1 MENSFLQKTLYRIIK
16 GRLRIVLGDLVLYIY
31 EPDSS
36 MIEESFEVYDDAYS
50 KAYFEE
56 VPLKSELIEVLI
68 ENDLWTPL
76 DDREA
81 DKIEK
86 EIENKKIEAFTSF
99 YDKKKLKFIKRTLRE
114 MERQFLTFKSKKL
127 QLDHTSCEGTAE
139 FSRNMWLISKL
150 TQFPDGTAYNWDK
163 YTISSVMEYYNSSSI
178 QSATYRAITRAEPW
192 RSMWNNGNRH
202 SGIFDRP
209 SKDYTNQQNALC
221 SFAAMYDNVYESPER
236 PNEKVIEDDD
246 CLDGWFL
253 VQKRKM
259 EKDKKKKEAESLI
272 KNPKIANSQEIFV
285 MANNAEAA
293 KNIYD
298 MNDPLSRGTINRRN
312 QQIDNSEGNVKFT
325 ELDDVK
331 QDISMQARQAVLS
344 KVKGGR

>member
-1 MENSFLQKTLYRIIK
+1 MENSFLQKTLYRIIR
-16 GRLRIVLGDLVLYIY
+16 GRLRVVLGDLVLYIY

-36 MIEESFEVYDDAYS
+36 IIEESYEIYDDAYS

-56 VPLKSELIEVLI
+56 VPLKSELIEILI

-81 DKIEK
+81 EK
-86 EIENKKIEAFTSF
+86 VEKDIENKKIEAFKSF
-99 YDKKKLKFIKRTLRE
+99 YDKKKLNSIKRTIRD
-114 MERQFLTFKSKKL
+114 MESQFLALKSKKI

-150 TQFPDGTAYNWDK
+150 TQFQDGTPYDWNK

-178 QSATYRAITRAEPW
+178 QTATYRAIARFGVW
-192 RSMWNNGNRH
+192 RSMWNNGNNH
-202 SGIFDRP
+202 SGIFDKP
-209 SKDYTNQQNALC
+209 SKDYTSPQNALC
-221 SFAAMYDNVYESPER
+221 SFASMYDNVYESPER

-253 VQKRKM
+253 VQKRKA
-259 EKDKKKKEAESLI
+259 ERDKKKKEAESLI

-285 MANNAEAA
+285 MANNTDAA
-293 KNIYD
+293 KSIYD

-312 QQIDNSEGNVKFT
+312 AQIDASEGQIKFT
-325 ELDDVK
+325 ELQDVK
-331 QDISMQARQAVLS
+331 QDMAMQGRQAAVS
-344 KVKGGR
+344 KIKGGR

>member
-1 MENSFLQKTLYRIIK
+1 MENSFLQKTLYRIIR
-16 GRLRIVLGDLVLYIY
+16 GRLRVVLGDLVLYVY

-36 MIEESFEVYDDAYS
+36 TVEESFEVYDDAYS
-50 KAYFEE
+50 KAYFDE
-56 VPLKSELIEVLI
+56 VPLKSDLVEVLI

-86 EIENKKIEAFTSF
+86 EIENKKIEAFQSF
-99 YDKKKLKFIKRTLRE
+99 YDKKKLKTIKRIIRNMESDFIKL
-114 MERQFLTFKSKKL
+114 KSKKI
-127 QLDHTSCEGTAE
+127 QLDHTSCEGVAE
-139 FSRNMWLISKL
+139 FSRNMWIISKV
-150 TQFPDGTAYNWDK
+150 TKFKDGSSYNWGK

-178 QSATYRAITRAEPW
+178 QAATYRAIARSEPW

-202 SGIFDRP
+202 TGIFDKP
-209 SKDYTNQQNALC
+209 SKDYTSQQNTLC

-236 PNEKVIEDDD
+236 PNEKVLEDDD

-253 VQKRKM
+253 IQKRKM

-298 MNDPLSRGTINRRN
+298 MNDPISRGTINRRN
-312 QQIDNSEGNVKFT
+312 AQIDNSEGQVKFT
-325 ELDDVK
+325 ELQDVK
-331 QDISMQARQAVLS
+331 QDMALQSRQATLS

>member
-1 MENSFLQKTLYRIIK
+1 MENSFLQKTLYRIIR
-16 GRLRIVLGDLVLYIY
+16 GRLRVVLGDLVLYIY
-31 EPDSS
+31 EPDSCT
-36 MIEESFEVYDDAYS
+36 IEESFEVYDDAYS
-50 KAYFEE
+50 KAYFDE
-56 VPLKSELIEVLI
+56 VPLKSDLIEVLI

-76 DDREA
+76 DDKEA

-86 EIENKKIEAFTSF
+86 EIENKKIEAFQSF
-99 YDKKKLKFIKRTLRE
+99 YDKKKLKSIKKTIRRMELDFIR
-114 MERQFLTFKSKKL
+114 FKSKKL
-127 QLDHTSCEGTAE
+127 QLDHTSCEGVAE
-139 FSRNMWLISKL
+139 FSRNMWLISKM
-150 TQFPDGTAYNWDK
+150 TKMKDGTSYDWGK

-178 QSATYRAITRAEPW
+178 KPTTYRAIARSEPW

-202 SGIFDRP
+202 TGIFDKP
-209 SKDYTNQQNALC
+209 AKDYTSQQNAIC

-236 PNEKVIEDDD
+236 PSEKVIEDDD

-312 QQIDNSEGNVKFT
+312 AQIDNSDGQVKFT
-325 ELDDVK
+325 ELQDVK
-331 QDISMQARQAVLS
+331 QDIAMQARQAVVS

>member
-16 GRLRIVLGDLVLYIY
+16 GRLRVVLGDLVLYVY
-31 EPDSS
+31 EADSS
-36 MIEESFEVYDDAYS
+36 MVEESFEIYDDAYS
-50 KAYFEE
+50 KAYFDE
-56 VPLKSELIEVLI
+56 VPLKSELVEVLI
-68 ENDLWTPL
+68 ENNLWTPL

-86 EIENKKIEAFTSF
+86 EIENKKIEAFQSF
-99 YDKKKLKFIKRTLRE
+99 YDQKKLKSIKRTIRN
-114 MERQFLTFKSKKL
+114 MELDFMKLKSKKV
-127 QLDHTSCEGTAE
+127 QLDHTSCEGAAE

-150 TQFPDGTAYNWDK
+150 TKFKDGTSYDWSK
-163 YTISSVMEYYNSSSI
+163 YTISSVMEYYNSSAI
-178 QSATYRAITRAEPW
+178 KPATYRAIARSEPW
-192 RSMWNNGNRH
+192 RSMWSNGNRH
-202 SGIFDRP
+202 SGVFDKP
-209 SKDYTNQQNALC
+209 SKDYTSQQNTLC
-221 SFAAMYDNVYESPER
+221 SFSAMYDNVYESPER
-236 PNEKVIEDDD
+236 PNEKVLEDDD

-298 MNDPLSRGTINRRN
+298 MNDPLARGTINRRN
-312 QQIDNSEGNVKFT
+312 HQIDNSEGNVKFT
-325 ELDDVK
+325 ELHDVK
-331 QDISMQARQAVLS
+331 QDISMQARQAMVS

>member
-1 MENSFLQKTLYRIIK
+1 MDNSFLQKTLYRIIK
-16 GRLRIVLGDLVLYIY
+16 GRLRVVLGDLVLYIY
-31 EPDSS
+31 EADSS

-50 KAYFEE
+50 KAYFDE

-76 DDREA
+76 DDKQAE
-81 DKIEK
+81 KIEK
-86 EIENKKIEAFTSF
+86 DIENKKIEAFESF
-99 YDKKKLKFIKRTLRE
+99 YDKKKLNSIKKIIRT
-114 MERQFLTFKSKKL
+114 MESDVLKLKAKKI
-127 QLDHTSCEGTAE
+127 QLDHTSCEGVAE
-139 FSRNMWLISKL
+139 FSRNMWLMSKM
-150 TQFPDGTAYNWDK
+150 TKFKDGKPYNWQK
-163 YTISSVMEYYNSSSI
+163 YTISSVMEYYTSSTI
-178 QSATYRAITRAEPW
+178 QVPTYRAIARSEPW

-202 SGIFDRP
+202 TGIFDKP
-209 SKDYTNQQNALC
+209 SQDYTSQQNALC
-221 SFAAMYDNVYESPER
+221 SFASMYDNVYESPDR
-236 PNEKVIEDDD
+236 PNEKVVEDDD

-253 VQKRKM
+253 VQKRKI
-259 EKDKKKKEAESLI
+259 EKDKKKREAESLI

-312 QQIDNSEGNVKFT
+312 AQIDNSSGQVKFT
-325 ELDDVK
+325 ELQDVQ
-331 QDISMQARQAVLS
+331 QDMAMQARQATLS